1 MNRCLLGSQGQRERI
16 SDFVS
21 SAASRE
27 KAWGVWQHVGN
38 GSEHIEEMKRR
49 RGGKKKTK
57 LKRQS

>member
-1 MNRCLLGSQGQRERI
+1 MVAKGRERGV

-49 RGGKKKTK
+49 RGGKKTK
-57 LKRQS
+57 LKRQA